1 MESYKI
7 AYLNSNNGHSVL
19 AFGKGEAI
27 RIDSNTVNHTSCL
40 VELEQFIQQNKN
52 SYLFGYLSYDLKNEI
67 HHLDSNNNNSVEFP
81 LIYFWKPQYVVEMKN
96 ENFSFVQ
103 GEKCQE
109 SFDFVQNFLEEE
121 IDQNFHPYNFNFKPT
136 ITKEEYI
143 EKVNSLKNHI
153 QLGDCYEVNFCQEFI
168 DDNIDLDFTL
178 DAYFK
183 LNSITKAPFSTFF
196 QHDELTVIGGS
207 PERFIKK
214 QNLKLSSEPIKG
226 TKKRGQTEEEDNQLI
241 NELKNDPKERSENV
255 MIVDLVRNDLSKIA
269 SKNSVKVDELCE
281 IYSYETV
288 HQMISKISCEIEPS
302 VSFTDIIRATFPMGS
317 MTGAPK
323 KRVMELIEEHESFTR
338 GLYSGTIGYIKPNG
352 DFDFNVVIRTLLYNK
367 KNKKLSCSVGSAI
380 TILSDPEK
388 EYEECFVKVK
398 RILDGMNE

>member
-1 MESYKI
+1 MESFKI

-27 RIDSNTVNHTSCL
+27 RIDSNTPNHTYGL
-40 VELEQFIQQNKN
+40 VELEQFIQKNKN
-52 SYLFGYLSYDLKNEI
+52 SYLFGYLSYDLKNQI
-67 HHLDSNNNNSVEFP
+67 HNLSSNNIDSVEFP
-81 LIYFWKPQYVVEMKN
+81 LVYFWKPQYVVEMKN

-121 IDQNFHPYNFNFKPT
+121 IDQNFHPYNFNFKP
-136 ITKEEYI
+136 IISKEEYI

-196 QHDELTVIGGS
+196 QHDEFTVIGGS
-207 PERFIKK
+207 PERFLRKH
-214 QNLKLSSEPIKG
+214 NFTLSSEPIKG
-226 TKKRGQTEEEDNQLI
+226 TKKRGVTDTEDYQLI
-241 NELKNDPKERSENV
+241 KELQNDPKERSENV

-269 SKNSVKVDELCE
+269 LKNSVKVDELCE

-288 HQMISKISCEIEPS
+288 HQMISKISCEIDSS
-302 VSFTDIIRATFPMGS
+302 VTFSDIIKCTFPMGS

-323 KRVMELIEEHESFTR
+323 KRAMELIEEHESFSR
-338 GLYSGTIGYIKPNG
+338 GLYSGTVGYIKPNG

>member
-1 MESYKI
+1 MENFKI

-19 AFGKGEAI
+19 AFGKGESI
-27 RIDSNTVNHTSCL
+27 RFDSKLDYPNSIL
-40 VELEQFIQQNKN
+40 DELEKFIQKNIN

-67 HHLDSNNNNSVEFP
+67 HNLSSNNYDSVEFP

-121 IDQNFHPYNFNFKPT
+121 IDQNFHPYNFNFKP
-136 ITKEEYI
+136 IISKEEYI

-214 QNLKLSSEPIKG
+214 HNLKLSSEPIKG

-241 NELKNDPKERSENV
+241 NDLKNDPKERSENV

-288 HQMISKISCEIEPS
+288 HQMISKISCKIEPS
-302 VSFTDIIRATFPMGS
+302 VSFTDIIKSTFPMGS

-338 GLYSGTIGYIKPNG
+338 GLYSGTMGYIKPNG

-367 KNKKLSCSVGSAI
+367 KNKKLTCSVGSAI